1 MSELAMRDNSRWTK
15 SPFVY
20 KLGSDFTTMQEL
32 IVWLLEPDKEFTTD
46 HTSIAKFADMET
58 ELLPKHYMR
67 PNQSDTS
74 VGGNDAINCYWQFCE
89 NDDIIH
95 PFTSLNGRI
104 DAGMGRVHSETYDK
118 HQQLLHMTMGVPNFG
133 HLRTFYNDMIEHDIS
148 AFVNGSYDRTIGAMI
163 GGVLGRLIGGAI
175 SVAWDV
181 AVEVGK
187 FMVFKALFPIPFLPK
202 LYLAYK
208 AGSLV
213 GDALLM
219 NERVTRYYDFRSTMP
234 MYYRYVNSIL
244 LHLAVNMGLMPDGDP
259 DSKEGGETNGQF
271 NSTYRKLFDPDSANP
286 ESLPEIL
293 RFGPNIFRI
302 LAKRDSRLDP
312 SSVSNVDSDD
322 YLMNPEK
329 EDDVDG
335 WFSGFMP
342 RLKSSMFG
350 ADKFISFRVE
360 KSTDSSESVSNN
372 SGESALAQELNS
384 TIAQTR
390 QRNFRFSSGNLFG
403 EGVLGGLLDNV
414 TGLIT
419 EFMTKALDTVTF
431 SGLADAQVRGS
442 GYADIPE
449 VWQGS
454 SFAKSYSFTTTLRAP
469 YGDPVSIMQAIYIPL
484 ACLLAAALPR
494 SVGKNAYTSPF
505 LIRAYCKGMFAIPL
519 GLIDSMT
526 IKRGAS
532 EFGWSTSMLPT
543 VVEVSF
549 TIKDLA
555 PIMHIAMMGGKEALF
570 SIFSQNSS
578 FQEYM
583 LTLSGMGLN
592 ERLLWFTQIQRKFE
606 VAFSMVRRSVGSPL
620 WWGTN
625 LGNSGVARLV
635 GALTPW
641 NRFSD
646 K

>member
-1 MSELAMRDNSRWTK
+1 MSNLVLRDNSRWTK

-20 KLGSDFTTMQEL
+20 KLGSDFVTMQEL
-32 IVWLLEPDKEFTTD
+32 IVYLLQTDIEHTTD
-46 HTSIAKFADMET
+46 KNYLEKFATLQT
-58 ELLPKHYMR
+58 EMLPSHYMR

-104 DAGMGRVHSETYDK
+104 DAGMGRVYSETYDK
-118 HQQLLHMTMGVPNFG
+118 HQQLLHMTMGVPSFG
-133 HLRTFYNDMIEHDIS
+133 HLATFYTDMISGEIAS
-148 AFVNGSYDRTIGAMI
+148 FVNGGYDKSIGSII
-163 GGVLGRLIGGAI
+163 GSTLGRLISGTVGA
-175 SVAWDV
+175 VWDTAWT
-181 AVEVGK
+181 VGK
-187 FMVFKALFPIPFLPK
+187 YMTLKVLFPISFLPK
-202 LYLAYK
+202 MYFAYK
-208 AGSLV
+208 AGEFV
-213 GDALLM
+213 ADKTLM

-244 LHLAVNMGLMPDGDP
+244 VHLAVNMGLMPDGDP
-259 DSKEGGETNGQF
+259 NGAEGGETNGQF
-271 NSTYRKLFDPDSANP
+271 NAPYRKLFDPESANP
-286 ESLPEIL
+286 DSLPEVL

-312 SSVSNVDSDD
+312 SSLSNVDSDE

-329 EDDVDG
+329 EDDIDG
-335 WFSGFMP
+335 WFSGFIP

-384 TIAQTR
+384 TIAQSR
-390 QRNFRFSSGNLFG
+390 QRTFRFSEGNLFDF
-403 EGVLGGLLDNV
+403 GLLNQAVDFVKGLMNNV
-414 TGLIT
+414 LDGVAFYGL
-419 EFMTKALDTVTF
+419 M
-431 SGLADAQVRGS
+431 DAQLRGS

-469 YGDPVSIMQAIYIPL
+469 YGDPVSIMQSIYIPL

-505 LIRAYCKGMFAIPL
+505 LVRAYCKGMFAIPM
-519 GLIDSMT
+519 GIIDSMS

-555 PIMHIAMMGGKEALF
+555 PAMHIAMMGGTETLF

-578 FQEYM
+578 FQEYL

-592 ERLLWFTQIQRKFE
+592 ERLLWFTQVQRKME
-606 VAFSMVRRSVGSPL
+606 TAFSMFRTSVESPL
-620 WWGTN
+620 WWATN
-625 LGNSGVARLV
+625 LGNSSVARLIGV
-635 GALTPW
+635 ISPW
-641 NRFSD
+641 NRFSE

>member
-1 MSELAMRDNSRWTK
+1 MSNLVLRDNSRWTK

-20 KLGSDFTTMQEL
+20 KLGSDFVTMQEL
-32 IVWLLEPDKEFTTD
+32 IVYLLNPDIE
-46 HTSIAKFADMET
+46 HTVDKGYLEKFSTLQSEM
-58 ELLPKHYMR
+58 LPSHYMR

-104 DAGMGRVHSETYDK
+104 DAGMGRVYSETYDK
-118 HQQLLHMTMGVPNFG
+118 HQQLVHMTMGVPSFG
-133 HLRTFYNDMIEHDIS
+133 HLTTFYTDMISGEIAS
-148 AFVNGSYDRTIGAMI
+148 FVNGGYDKSIGAII
-163 GGVLGRLIGGAI
+163 GSTLGRIIGTVAGA
-175 SVAWDV
+175 AWDT
-181 AVEVGK
+181 AWTVGK
-187 FMVFKALFPIPFLPK
+187 YMTLKVLFPISFLPK
-202 LYLAYK
+202 MYFAYK
-208 AGSLV
+208 AGEFLA
-213 GDALLM
+213 DKTLM
-219 NERVTRYYDFRSTMP
+219 NDRVTRYYDFRSTMP

-244 LHLAVNMGLMPDGDP
+244 VHLAVNMGLMPDGDP
-259 DSKEGGETNGQF
+259 NGAEGGETNGQF
-271 NSTYRKLFDPDSANP
+271 NAPYRKLFDPESANP
-286 ESLPEIL
+286 DSLPEVL

-312 SSVSNVDSDD
+312 SSLSNVDSDE

-329 EDDVDG
+329 EDDIDG
-335 WFSGFMP
+335 WFSGFIP

-384 TIAQTR
+384 TIAQSR
-390 QRNFRFSSGNLFG
+390 QRTFRFSEGNLFDF
-403 EGVLGGLLDNV
+403 GLLNQAVDFVKGLMNNV
-414 TGLIT
+414 LDGVAFYGL
-419 EFMTKALDTVTF
+419 M
-431 SGLADAQVRGS
+431 DAQLRGS

-469 YGDPVSIMQAIYIPL
+469 YGDPVSIMQSIYIPL

-505 LIRAYCKGMFAIPL
+505 LVRAYCKGMFAIPM
-519 GLIDSMT
+519 GIIDSMS

-555 PIMHIAMMGGKEALF
+555 PAMHIAMMGGTETLF

-578 FQEYM
+578 FQEYL

-592 ERLLWFTQIQRKFE
+592 ERLLWFTQVQRKME
-606 VAFSMVRRSVGSPL
+606 TAFSMFRTSVESPL
-620 WWGTN
+620 WWATN
-625 LGNSGVARLV
+625 LGNSSVARLIGV
-635 GALTPW
+635 ISPW
-641 NRFSD
+641 NRFSE